1 MADSI
6 PNTPPG
12 VHEVPHSHTPVS
24 HAFRGLLRAA
34 HQAVT
39 SENDL
44 ELAGGARFDP
54 ALAMFQSEADEAWS
68 ALDAALETVLSTP
81 NRRAADRALKQIA
94 QVYQLCL
101 SLTDYGDMF
110 ELYERYIRHS
120 GLFRV
125 RGATASDRAV
135 NALIDEADTLLNAL
149 FALERFGA
157 VAYHRDDDPDPT
169 TTEALT
175 ARAA

>member
-6 PNTPPG
+6 PNTPDG

-24 HAFRGLLRAA
+24 RAFRGLLRAA

-44 ELAGGARFDP
+44 EFAGGTRFDP
-54 ALAMFQSEADEAWS
+54 SLALFQSEADEAWS

-101 SLTDYGDMF
+101 SLTDYGDMLA
-110 ELYERYIRHS
+110 LYERYIRHS

-125 RGATASDRAV
+125 RGTTASDRAV
-135 NALIDEADTLLNAL
+135 NAMIAEADTYLNAL

-169 TTEALT
+169 PSEALT